1 MDRHPNRKQSPLTEL
16 GKYLLLEMC
25 KEVAEGV
32 RMQYWRVYFPE
43 DEQGLRAAQLYTMT
57 AEGRKSTTTENL
69 VTERYLAE
77 SVYLA
82 SLSAPHSNKNFKTKR
97 IHDDLMFSSVELEVE
112 VLKKTESIFKDL
124 ESMEEM
130 WTDKQRHH

>member
-1 MDRHPNRKQSPLTEL
+1 
-16 GKYLLLEMC
+16 
-25 KEVAEGV
+25 
-32 RMQYWRVYFPE
+32 
-43 DEQGLRAAQLYTMT
+43 MT
-57 AEGRKSTTTENL
+57 AEGRKSTPTENL
-69 VTERYLAE
+69 VTERHLAE